1 MSANPSQRE
10 TWFNSYPDS
19 GSLYNVN
26 GHLGGYHAVT
36 TVADGATYY
45 TGSSAARW
53 NGVMV
58 VTHGSAVL
66 HFPGGGSIA
75 ASKLTTKEIYNFTVS
90 HITAASSAEI
100 YLLRK

>member
-53 NGVMV
+53 
-58 VTHGSAVL
+58 S
-66 HFPGGGSIA
+66 P
-75 ASKLTTKEIYNFTVS
+75 
-90 HITAASSAEI
+90 
-100 YLLRK
+100 